1 MSIPAADWSDY
12 QAFLAIARSGQLA
25 GAARSL
31 GMNPTTIGRRLRR
44 LEAALGTTLFEQTRT
59 GQALTEAG
67 EALLM
72 TVESMD
78 RAAARI
84 TPQSEEGEGLTGTL
98 RISTTEGFGIWFLAP
113 HLGRFQAMHPRLGID
128 LVSSPGEALSPGRRE
143 ADVAIVLSRP
153 RKGPLV
159 AHKLANYQLGLY
171 ATRGY
176 LEAHGYPSKPSDL
189 LEGHTLVGYIPD
201 LLPAPELRYL
211 DEIHPGLKATLR
223 APSITA
229 QHSFVAS
236 GAGIGVLPTFMARA
250 DPRIVNVLRD
260 VRLMRAFWFVT
271 HEDIRRLPRITEFRQ
286 WLDEIVHARE
296 DVLTP

>member
-1 MSIPAADWSDY
+1 MSIPTADWSDY
-12 QAFLAIARSGQLA
+12 QAFLAIARGGQLSR
-25 GAARSL
+25 AARSL
-31 GMNPTTIGRRLRR
+31 GMNPTTVGRRLRR

-67 EALLM
+67 ENLLM
-72 TVESMD
+72 AVESMD

-84 TPQSEEGEGLTGTL
+84 ATPSEEGEGLSGTL

-113 HLGRFQAMHPRLGID
+113 HLFRFQAKHPRLGID
-128 LVSSPGEALSPGRRE
+128 MVASSGEALSPSRRE

-153 RKGPLV
+153 QKGPLV

-171 ATRGY
+171 ATKGY
-176 LEAHGYPSKPSDL
+176 LETHGWPRRPADL
-189 LEGHTLVGYIPD
+189 LKGHNLVGYIPD
-201 LLPAPELRYL
+201 LLHAPELRYL

-223 APSITA
+223 SPSITA

-236 GAGIGVLPTFMARA
+236 GAGLGVLPTFMARA

>member
-1 MSIPAADWSDY
+1 MSIPSADWSDY

-25 GAARSL
+25 RAARSL
-31 GMNPTTIGRRLRR
+31 GMNATTVGRRLRR
-44 LEAALGTTLFEQTRT
+44 LEASLGTTLFEQTRT
-59 GQALTEAG
+59 GQSLTEAG
-67 EALLM
+67 EALLI

-78 RAAARI
+78 RAASNI
-84 TPQSEEGEGLTGTL
+84 TVQDAEADGLTGTL
-98 RISTTEGFGIWFLAP
+98 RVSTTEGFGTWFLAP
-113 HLGRFQAMHPRLGID
+113 HLHRFHALHPRLSID
-128 LVSSPGEALSPGRRE
+128 LVSSSGEALSPGRRE
-143 ADVAIVLSRP
+143 SDVAILLARP

-159 AHKLANYQLGLY
+159 AHKLANYQLGVY
-171 ATRGY
+171 ATKSY
-176 LEAHGYPSKPSDL
+176 LEAHGTPRRPADL

-201 LLPAPELRYL
+201 LLNAPELRYL

-223 APSITA
+223 SPSITA

-250 DPRIVNVLRD
+250 DPRIVNVLRE

-271 HEDIRRLPRITEFRQ
+271 HEDIRRLPRINEFRQ
-286 WLDEIVHARE
+286 WLDETVHARE